1 MDNFVELVL
10 STHLMWV
17 PVIQFS
23 LPRLQGKHIYPLR
36 HSAGFSILPLLGG
49 GEIETVLLLALT
61 DLVSMNLSQAGL
73 EFVIIF
79 LPHSQVLGLQVHT
92 YTLPDLPLF
101 LYSTTILMVK
111 EPFFY

>member
-36 HSAGFSILPLLGG
+36 HLAGFSILSLLGG
-49 GEIETVLLLALT
+49 GEVETVLLLALT
-61 DLVSMNLSQAGL
+61 DLVSMYLSQAGL
-73 EFVIIF
+73 EFVIIL
-79 LPHSQVLGLQVHT
+79 LPHSQALGLQARA
-92 YTLPDLPLF
+92 TLPALSLF

-111 EPFFY
+111 HSILY